1 MVRSNFQSEVFR
13 EKIGA
18 ASQSGQGFKDASE
31 GPKIISTVWKIV
43 YRFDELCWM
52 FVDNVRQTDGKMSP
66 CSWWL
71 LLFTFGV
78 IAASC
83 RGNRHC
89 MNGITINVI
98 LLEDDESPW
107 SLKYMKKQILKAIA
121 DDTAIGSAEGAGF
134 NLTANFEGF
143 NTTIYAQRGC
153 SSSACEAVE
162 KLHKLMVTGGLGCAV
177 LGPTCTFATFPLV
190 DAEKGFN
197 LSTPIISAGS
207 FGPSCDYALNLL
219 RVLPPARKITDFL
232 INFWEHEDII
242 KPQWKT
248 TYIYKKLNNTEDC
261 F

>member
-1 MVRSNFQSEVFR
+1 
-13 EKIGA
+13 
-18 ASQSGQGFKDASE
+18 
-31 GPKIISTVWKIV
+31 
-43 YRFDELCWM
+43 
-52 FVDNVRQTDGKMSP
+52 MSP

-78 IAASC
+78 VAASC
-83 RGNRHC
+83 RGNRQC

-98 LLEDDESPW
+98 LLEEDETPW
-107 SLKYMKKQILKAIA
+107 SLKYVKKQILKAIA

-134 NLTANFEGF
+134 NLTASFEGF
-143 NTTIYAQRGC
+143 NTTIYSQRGC

-162 KLHKLMVTGGLGCAV
+162 KLHKLTVTGKLGCAV

-207 FGPSCDYALNLL
+207 FGPSCDHALNLL

-232 INFWEHEDII
+232 IHFWEHEDII

-248 TYIYKKLNNTEDC
+248 AYIYKKLNNTEDC
-261 F
+261 FWYINALEADVRFATNISKRILRSSEEVREIVKSQMKRMSNRKLISGTHQNEG